1 MVRARRRSAGPYT
14 RRGLRNESVRACV
27 YADGNLLEYDVTD
40 RGCVGQEQ
48 RYAGNPELR
57 RVDADHAVLIVHLVV
72 DLFGDHVRF
81 LFAKEP
87 SYLCARERRKI

>member
-1 MVRARRRSAGPYT
+1 MYSVYVST
-14 RRGLRNESVRACV
+14 RTGH
-27 YADGNLLEYDVTD
+27 LLEYDVTD
-40 RGCVGQEQ
+40 RGRVGQEQ
-48 RYAGNPELR
+48 RYAGYPKLW

-87 SYLCARERRKI
+87 SYLHARQRKKI